1 MRTATLKKKMTKE
14 KNPKFCYKYVFS
26 DPTPLLMSSGTVLGK
41 VLQKNLNALFGRP
54 NISVSYLIILI
65 SILRLM
71 ITTWVSS
78 CARMSMGK
86 MRQLWKPGAR
96 PIPAETW
103 LPSPFSR
110 TNLFSPSKRSS
121 NKMIPYKSSC
131 SSFKKIHKVMK
142 APTGSVCDKVQWLL
156 TFGVQTALQRLR
168 NNTFGQSPCKRRTD
182 TFLISKRPRTVDGL
196 LMFLSFF
203 FLRINWTGS
212 LSFPSY

>member
-1 MRTATLKKKMTKE
+1 MTKE

-86 MRQLWKPGAR
+86 MRAVKAWCKAHTCRDLTP
-96 PIPAETW
+96 
-103 LPSPFSR
+103 LS
-110 TNLFSPSKRSS
+110 LF
-121 NKMIPYKSSC
+121 
-131 SSFKKIHKVMK
+131 
-142 APTGSVCDKVQWLL
+142 
-156 TFGVQTALQRLR
+156 
-168 NNTFGQSPCKRRTD
+168 
-182 TFLISKRPRTVDGL
+182 
-196 LMFLSFF
+196 
-203 FLRINWTGS
+203 
-212 LSFPSY
+212 